1 MFALDYQLPFA
12 PAHRSGRVRS
22 AGMSEWGFARLPGR
36 CASRERGF
44 PADRVT
50 EGRDRDPGL
59 HGSVPAHGCRRPP
72 LWPRAGVL
80 SEAMHA
86 QPDASADGA
95 SWPRVLFDPCGGGG
109 TGIEGKSRVKI
120 RGGSGTA
127 FPVILRSAAQFV
139 AKAEPVRQG
148 ICVQEPEARC
158 DDENP
163 NCQPEPEPVHL
174 CVAGAACGQ
183 LFST

>member
-1 MFALDYQLPFA
+1 MRTA
-12 PAHRSGRVRS
+12 
-22 AGMSEWGFARLPGR
+22 
-36 CASRERGF
+36 
-44 PADRVT
+44 
-50 EGRDRDPGL
+50 
-59 HGSVPAHGCRRPP
+59 RRPDQP
-72 LWPRAGVL
+72 ASSCPGVRNGTDQ
-80 SEAMHA
+80 HV
-86 QPDASADGA
+86 
-95 SWPRVLFDPCGGGG
+95 RFRGGGWKRDLWWNCAPTPQPKG
-109 TGIEGKSRVKI
+109 RGWKPSTYGCARQCPTRRTGIEGKSRVKI